1 MIGLSEINAS
11 DGESLRV
18 MQARLQNSLYS
29 SSVKGIIGGFSQ
41 SDYVLSP
48 SLLNQ
53 IYDHKAL
60 NSNILRSYEA
70 RVEESIVPPEES
82 IDSPEESISPADE
95 SIDPTESAE
104 EPS

>member
-1 MIGLSEINAS
+1 MIGLSEISAS

-29 SSVKGIIGGFSQ
+29 SSVKGIISGFSQ

-53 IYDHKAL
+53 IYDQKAL
-60 NSNILRSYEA
+60 SSNILRSYEA
-70 RVEESIVPPEES
+70 RVEESIDPPEES
-82 IDSPEESISPADE
+82 TNIPEESMDPAE
-95 SIDPTESAE
+95 ETTESAE
-104 EPS
+104 E